1 MSIDFHDKLKY
12 LHNQKMSKLQPKI
25 QLFQATFGTNKI
37 QYNHSFGFHCDETYS
52 VFIGINIG
60 LE

>member
-1 MSIDFHDKLKY
+1 MSMDFHDKLKS
-12 LHNQKMSKLQPKI
+12 LHNQKMSKLQPMT
-25 QLFQATFGTNKI
+25 QSFQATFGTNKI
-37 QYNHSFGFHCDETYS
+37 QYNHSFGFHCDGIYS